1 VSGESG
7 AARNSLMASRFR
19 SAFLAVLTVT
29 AILLGLVGMHE
40 PSHPTTGSIG
50 HSPASVV
57 ATVPVSAGAVLAPGC
72 VGECAMNCLLLG
84 MVCAL
89 GLLVALIGLLL
100 TRVPSPPMSGLR
112 DVMRVIRIGQ
122 SKFALPTT
130 PSLQA
135 LSISR
140 T

>member
-1 VSGESG
+1 
-7 AARNSLMASRFR
+7 
-19 SAFLAVLTVT
+19 
-29 AILLGLVGMHE
+29 
-40 PSHPTTGSIG
+40 
-50 HSPASVV
+50 
-57 ATVPVSAGAVLAPGC
+57 
-72 VGECAMNCLLLG
+72 MNCLLLG